1 LRRIDEKILSA
12 FFQDVRYGVRML
24 AKNPGFAIV
33 AILTLALGIGAN
45 TAIFSVVQRVLLR
58 LPPYQQPESLV
69 QIFNTYFP
77 AWPQLGL
84 SPGDFQDFRRQAQS
98 FSEMAAYID
107 IPAAT
112 QGFNLTGIGE
122 PERIQAAYAD
132 SNLFPMLGVR
142 SELGRSFSFEHDSPN
157 SAAVALLTHRFWQSH
172 FGADPTIIGR
182 TITLDGAGYTV
193 LGVLPARIE
202 LSPSADVWLSVGQYQ
217 DDLTG
222 HIHHPYSVLAR
233 LKPGVTLEQARAELA
248 TLNHQEEQ
256 AFPDTHK
263 NWGVAIQ
270 QMQDPAAAKLRV
282 ALLVLFAAVGLVLLI
297 ACANIVNLLLARNA
311 ARQKEI
317 ALRIALGASRSRL
330 VAQLLTESILLSAL
344 GGAGGVLLAVAGLR
358 ALQALLPPELAVIKA
373 AGLNAQ
379 VLAFTAA
386 ICFLSGIAC
395 GLVPAIQTL
404 NKDIHGVLKEGGRT
418 SATSGGNNL
427 RGALVVAQI
436 ALALI
441 PLVGAGLLIRSFHR
455 MLSVDPG
462 FRPDHILTMEVQLPA
477 VPLAELNKLSNDQQ
491 TALARKQSLQFQQ
504 MAERIQSLPGVKAV
518 GGINVLPL
526 ATALQ
531 AASRFLIEGQPAPD
545 AGARPVAQT
554 RNTNLGYFEAMG
566 IPLVKGRLFTPADL
580 GGSNIIIND
589 ALANRFWP
597 AADPIGKRIN
607 LCSLN
612 PQPCWLPVVG
622 VVGSIHQFGLDAAPT
637 FDVYGAGGWT
647 PNFVIRTGSDP
658 ASIAHAAADE
668 IHKSDLNLPVVHV
681 TTLDGLLDETVAPR
695 RFSTILLG
703 AFALLALMLAA
714 VGIYGVMSYVVS
726 LRINEIGIRMALG
739 AQPRDIW
746 RLIVGSGARLALAGI
761 AIGLAGALALTRLL
775 SSLLFEVRATDPITF
790 AAVALLLAAV
800 ALLACYVPARRAMR
814 ADPMFALRYE

>member
-1 LRRIDEKILSA
+1 MDGKGKKGTTVDSFLHDLK
-12 FFQDVRYGVRML
+12 YGVRML
-24 AKNPGFAIV
+24 LKNPGFTIV
-33 AILTLALGIGAN
+33 AVLTLALGIGAN

-107 IPAAT
+107 IP
-112 QGFNLTGIGE
+112 QGFNLTGLSE

-132 SNLFPMLGVR
+132 SNLFPMLGILPA
-142 SELGRSFSFEHDSPN
+142 LGHTFSTEHDKPN
-157 SAAVALLTHRFWQSH
+157 SAPTTLLTHCFWQSH
-172 FGADPTIIGR
+172 FGSDPAVVGR
-182 TITLDGAGYTV
+182 TLTLDGSGYTI
-193 LGVLPARIE
+193 LGVLPANVE
-202 LSPSADVWLSVGQYQ
+202 LSPWADLWLPVGQYQ

-233 LKPGVTLEQARAELA
+233 LKHGVALEQAKAELA
-248 TLNHQEEQ
+248 TLNRQEEK

-263 NWGVAIQ
+263 NWGIAIQ
-270 QMQDPAAAKLRV
+270 RMQDPSAAKLRV
-282 ALLVLFAAVGLVLLI
+282 ALFMLFAAVGLVLLI

-317 ALRIALGASRSRL
+317 ALRIALGASRPRL
-330 VAQLLTESILLSAL
+330 VAQLLTESVLLSAL
-344 GGAGGVLLAVAGLR
+344 GGVGGIVLATAGLSTLG
-358 ALQALLPPELAVIKA
+358 ALVRPELAVVKSG
-373 AGLNAQ
+373 GLSAQ
-379 VLAFTAA
+379 VLAFTIAV
-386 ICFLSGIAC
+386 CFFCGIVC

-404 NKDIHGVLKEGGRT
+404 NQDIHGVLKEGGRT
-418 SATSGGNNL
+418 SPTSGGNNL
-427 RGALVVAQI
+427 RSALVVSQI

-455 MLSVDPG
+455 LLTVDPG
-462 FRPDHILTMEVQLPA
+462 FSPNHILTMEVQQPA
-477 VPLAELNKLSNDQQ
+477 ITLAELNKLSNDQQ
-491 TALARKQSLQFQQ
+491 NELARKQSIQFQQ
-504 MAERIQSLPGVKAV
+504 MAARIQSLPGVRAV
-518 GGINVLPL
+518 GGISVLPL

-531 AASRFLIEGQPAPD
+531 SASRFLIEGQPVPE

-554 RNTNLGYFEAMG
+554 RSANLGYFEAMG

-580 GGSNIIIND
+580 GGANIIINH

-597 AADPIGKRIN
+597 GADPIGKRIN

-612 PQPCWLPVVG
+612 PQPCWLPIVG
-622 VVGSIHQFGLDAAPT
+622 IVGDIHQFGLDAPPT
-637 FDVYGAGGWT
+637 FDVYSAGGWT
-647 PNFVIRTGSDP
+647 PNLVIRTSSDP
-658 ASIAHAAADE
+658 VALAQAATQE
-668 IHKSDLNLPVVHV
+668 IHKIDPNLPVIHV
-681 TTLDGLLDETVAPR
+681 TTLDGLLSETVAPR

-703 AFALLALMLAA
+703 AFALLALVLAA
-714 VGIYGVMSYVVS
+714 VGIYGVMSYIVS
-726 LRINEIGIRMALG
+726 LRINEIGVRMALG

-761 AIGLAGALALTRLL
+761 AIGLTGALALTRLL
-775 SSLLFEVRATDPITF
+775 SSLLFEVRASDPATF
-790 AAVALLLAAV
+790 AAVVAGLGAV
-800 ALLACYVPARRAMR
+800 SLLACYIPTRRATNV
-814 ADPMFALRYE
+814 DPISALRHD

>member
-1 LRRIDEKILSA
+1 
-12 FFQDVRYGVRML
+12 M
-24 AKNPGFAIV
+24 
-33 AILTLALGIGAN
+33 
-45 TAIFSVVQRVLLR
+45 
-58 LPPYQQPESLV
+58 
-69 QIFNTYFP
+69 
-77 AWPQLGL
+77 
-84 SPGDFQDFRRQAQS
+84 
-98 FSEMAAYID
+98 
-107 IPAAT
+107 
-112 QGFNLTGIGE
+112 
-122 PERIQAAYAD
+122 
-132 SNLFPMLGVR
+132 
-142 SELGRSFSFEHDSPN
+142 
-157 SAAVALLTHRFWQSH
+157 
-172 FGADPTIIGR
+172 
-182 TITLDGAGYTV
+182 
-193 LGVLPARIE
+193 
-202 LSPSADVWLSVGQYQ
+202 
-217 DDLTG
+217 
-222 HIHHPYSVLAR
+222 
-233 LKPGVTLEQARAELA
+233 
-248 TLNHQEEQ
+248 QE
-256 AFPDTHK
+256 
-263 NWGVAIQ
+263 
-270 QMQDPAAAKLRV
+270 PAAAKLRV
-282 ALLVLFAAVGLVLLI
+282 ALFVLFGAVGLVLLI

-317 ALRIALGASRSRL
+317 ALRIALGASCSRL
-330 VAQLLTESILLSAL
+330 IAQLLTESVLLSVLGGAAGILLASAGLSAL
-344 GGAGGVLLAVAGLR
+344 NALA
-358 ALQALLPPELAVIKA
+358 PPELAIVKSIS
-373 AGLNAQ
+373 LNVQ
-379 VLAFTAA
+379 VLAFTIAV
-386 ICFLSGIAC
+386 CFLSGIVC

-404 NKDIHGVLKEGGRT
+404 NQDIHAVLKEGGRT
-418 SATSGGNNL
+418 SANSSGNNL
-427 RGALVVAQI
+427 RSALVISQI

-455 MLSVDPG
+455 LLSVDPG
-462 FRPDHILTMEVQLPA
+462 FRPDHILAMEVQQPA
-477 VPLAELNKLSNDQQ
+477 IPLAELNKLSNDQQ

-504 MAERIQSLPGVKAV
+504 MADRIQSLPGVKAV

-526 ATALQ
+526 ATALHS
-531 AASRFLIEGQPAPD
+531 ASRFLIEGQPAPD

-589 ALANRFWP
+589 ALAKRFWP
-597 AADPIGKRIN
+597 GADPIGKRIN

-647 PNFVIRTGSDP
+647 PNFVIRTSSDP

-668 IHKSDLNLPVVHV
+668 IHKSDPNLPVVHV

-695 RFSTILLG
+695 RFSTVLLG
-703 AFALLALMLAA
+703 AFALLALILAA
-714 VGIYGVMSYVVS
+714 VGIYGVMSYIVS

-775 SSLLFEVRATDPITF
+775 SSLLFEVRATDPVTF

>member
-1 LRRIDEKILSA
+1 MLSA

-58 LPPYQQPESLV
+58 FPPYQQPESLV

-84 SPGDFQDFRRQAQS
+84 SPGDFQDFQRQAQS

-142 SELGRSFSFEHDSPN
+142 PKLGRSFSSEHDSPN

-172 FGADPTIIGR
+172 FGADPTVIGR

-282 ALLVLFAAVGLVLLI
+282 ALFVLFAAVGLVLLI

-330 VAQLLTESILLSAL
+330 VAQLLTESVLLSAL
-344 GGAGGVLLAVAGLR
+344 GGAGGVLLAVAGLG
-358 ALQALLPPELAVIKA
+358 ALQALLPPELAVIKV

-427 RGALVVAQI
+427 RSALVVAQI

-477 VPLAELNKLSNDQQ
+477 IPLAELNKLSNDQQ

-504 MAERIQSLPGVKAV
+504 MADRIQSLPGVKAV

-589 ALANRFWP
+589 ALAKRFWP
-597 AADPIGKRIN
+597 GADPIGKRIN

-612 PQPCWLPVVG
+612 PQPCWLPVIG

-647 PNFVIRTGSDP
+647 PNFVIRTSSDP
-658 ASIAHAAADE
+658 VSIARAAADE
-668 IHKSDLNLPVVHV
+668 IHKSDPNLPIVHV

-703 AFALLALMLAA
+703 AFAFLALILAA

-761 AIGLAGALALTRLL
+761 AIGLIGALALTRLL

>member
-1 LRRIDEKILSA
+1 MDNFLHDLK
-12 FFQDVRYGVRML
+12 YGIRML
-24 AKNPGFAIV
+24 LKNPGFAIV

-84 SPGDFQDFRRQAQS
+84 SPGDFQDFRRQEQS

-107 IPAAT
+107 IP
-112 QGFNLTGIGE
+112 QGFNLTGLGE

-132 SNLFPMLGVR
+132 ANLFPMLGILPA
-142 SELGRSFSFEHDSPN
+142 LGHTFSTEHDKPN
-157 SAAVALLTHRFWQSH
+157 GAPAALLTHPFWRSH
-172 FGADPTIIGR
+172 FGSDPAVVGR
-182 TITLDGAGYTV
+182 TLTLDGSGYTI
-193 LGVLPARIE
+193 LGVLPANVE
-202 LSPSADVWLSVGQYQ
+202 LSPWADLWLPVGQYQ

-233 LKPGVTLEQARAELA
+233 LKPGVTIEQAKAELA

-263 NWGVAIQ
+263 NWGIAIQ
-270 QMQDPAAAKLRV
+270 RMQDPSAAKLRV
-282 ALLVLFAAVGLVLLI
+282 ALFMLFAAVGLVLLI

-317 ALRIALGASRSRL
+317 ALRIALGANRPRL
-330 VAQLLTESILLSAL
+330 VAQLLTESVLLSAL
-344 GGAGGVLLAVAGLR
+344 GGVGGIALATAGLSTLG
-358 ALQALLPPELAVIKA
+358 ALAPPDLVLVKSG
-373 AGLNAQ
+373 GLNAQ
-379 VLAFTAA
+379 VLAFTIAV
-386 ICFLSGIAC
+386 CFFCGIVC

-404 NKDIHGVLKEGGRT
+404 NQDIHGVLKEGGRT
-418 SATSGGNNL
+418 SATSVGSKL
-427 RGALVVAQI
+427 RSALVVSQI

-441 PLVGAGLLIRSFHR
+441 PLIGAGLLIRSFHR
-455 MLSVDPG
+455 LLNVDPG
-462 FRPDHILTMEVQLPA
+462 FRPDHILTMQVQQPA
-477 VPLAELNKLSNDQQ
+477 ITLAELNKLSSDQQ
-491 TALARKQSLQFQQ
+491 NELARKQSIQFQQ
-504 MAERIQSLPGVKAV
+504 MAGRIQSLPGVRAV
-518 GGINVLPL
+518 GGVSVLPL

-531 AASRFLIEGQPAPD
+531 SASRFLIEGQPVPE

-554 RNTNLGYFEAMG
+554 RSANLGYFEAMG

-589 ALANRFWP
+589 ALAKRFWP
-597 AADPIGKRIN
+597 GADPIGKRIN

-612 PQPCWLPVVG
+612 PQPCWLQIVG
-622 VVGSIHQFGLDAAPT
+622 VVSNIHQFGLDSPPT
-637 FDVYGAGGWT
+637 FDVYSAGGWT
-647 PNFVIRTGSDP
+647 PNFVIRTSSDP
-658 ASIAHAAADE
+658 VALAHAVTEE
-668 IHKSDLNLPVVHV
+668 IHRIDPNLPVIHV
-681 TTLDGLLDETVAPR
+681 TTLDGLLSDTVAPR

-703 AFALLALMLAA
+703 AFALLALVLAA
-714 VGIYGVMSYVVS
+714 VGIYGVMSYIVS

-746 RLIVGSGARLALAGI
+746 RLIVGGGARLALAGV

-775 SSLLFEVRATDPITF
+775 SSLLFQVRASDPVTF
-790 AAVALLLAAV
+790 AAVVAGLGAV
-800 ALLACYVPARRAMR
+800 SLLACYIPARRATKV
-814 ADPMFALRYE
+814 DPISALRHD

>member
-1 LRRIDEKILSA
+1 MLSP
-12 FFQDVRYGVRML
+12 FFQDIRYGIRIL

-58 LPPYQQPESLV
+58 LPPCQQPESLV
-69 QIFNTYFP
+69 QVFNTYFP

-84 SPGDFQDFRRQAQS
+84 SPGDFQDFQRQAQS

-107 IPAAT
+107 IP
-112 QGFNLTGIGE
+112 QGFNLTGLGD

-132 SNLFPMLGVR
+132 SNLFPMLGI
-142 SELGRSFSFEHDSPN
+142 LPIGGRTFAPEHDKPG
-157 SAAVALLTHRFWQSH
+157 SAPAVLLTHRFWQSH
-172 FGADPTIIGR
+172 FGSDPGVVGR
-182 TITLDGAGYTV
+182 TVTLDGAGYTI
-193 LGVLPARIE
+193 LGVLPANVE
-202 LSPSADVWLSVGQYQ
+202 LSPWADLWLPVGQYQ

-233 LKPGVTLEQARAELA
+233 LKPGITLAQASAELA
-248 TLNHQEEQ
+248 GLNHQEEE

-263 NWGVAIQ
+263 NWGIAIQ
-270 QMQDPAAAKLRV
+270 HVQDPAAAKLRV
-282 ALLVLFAAVGLVLLI
+282 ALFVLFAAVGLVLLI

-330 VAQLLTESILLSAL
+330 IAQLLTESVLLSVLGGIAGILLV
-344 GGAGGVLLAVAGLR
+344 GAGLG
-358 ALQALLPPELAVIKA
+358 ALNALVPPELAIVKSV
-373 AGLNAQ
+373 GLNAQ
-379 VLAFTAA
+379 VLAFTLAV
-386 ICFLSGIAC
+386 CFLAGIVC
-395 GLVPAIQTL
+395 GLAPAIQTL
-404 NKDIHGVLKEGGRT
+404 GQDIHAVLKEGGRA
-418 SATSGGNNL
+418 SANSSGNNL
-427 RGALVVAQI
+427 RSALVVSQI

-455 MLSVDPG
+455 LLSVDPG
-462 FRPDHILTMEVQLPA
+462 FRPDHILAMEVQQPA
-477 VPLAELNKLSNDQQ
+477 IPLVELNKLSNDQQ
-491 TALARKQSLQFQQ
+491 TALSRKQSFQFQQ
-504 MAERIQSLPGVKAV
+504 MADRIQSLPGVRAV
-518 GGINVLPL
+518 GGIDVLPL
-526 ATALQ
+526 ATALHS
-531 AASRFLIEGQPAPD
+531 ASRFLIEGQPAPD

-566 IPLVKGRLFTPADL
+566 IPLLKGRLFTPADL

-589 ALANRFWP
+589 ALAKRFWP
-597 AADPIGKRIN
+597 GADPIGKRIN

-622 VVGSIHQFGLDAAPT
+622 VVGDIHQFGLDAAPT
-637 FDVYGAGGWT
+637 FDLYSPGGWT
-647 PNFVIRTGSDP
+647 PNFVIRTSSDP
-658 ASIAHAAADE
+658 ASIAHAAAEE
-668 IHKSDLNLPVVHV
+668 IHKIDPNLPVVHV
-681 TTLDGLLDETVAPR
+681 TTLDGLVDETVAPR
-695 RFSTILLG
+695 RFSAVLLG
-703 AFALLALMLAA
+703 AFAFLALILAA

-739 AQPRDIW
+739 AQPHDIW
-746 RLIVGSGARLALAGI
+746 RLIVGSGARLAFAGI
-761 AIGLAGALALTRLL
+761 AIGVAGALALTHLL

-790 AAVALLLAAV
+790 AAVTLLLAAV
-800 ALLACYVPARRAMR
+800 ALLACYVPGRRAMR

>member
-1 LRRIDEKILSA
+1 
-12 FFQDVRYGVRML
+12 
-24 AKNPGFAIV
+24 
-33 AILTLALGIGAN
+33 
-45 TAIFSVVQRVLLR
+45 
-58 LPPYQQPESLV
+58 
-69 QIFNTYFP
+69 
-77 AWPQLGL
+77 
-84 SPGDFQDFRRQAQS
+84 
-98 FSEMAAYID
+98 
-107 IPAAT
+107 
-112 QGFNLTGIGE
+112 
-122 PERIQAAYAD
+122 
-132 SNLFPMLGVR
+132 
-142 SELGRSFSFEHDSPN
+142 
-157 SAAVALLTHRFWQSH
+157 
-172 FGADPTIIGR
+172 
-182 TITLDGAGYTV
+182 
-193 LGVLPARIE
+193 
-202 LSPSADVWLSVGQYQ
+202 
-217 DDLTG
+217 
-222 HIHHPYSVLAR
+222 
-233 LKPGVTLEQARAELA
+233 
-248 TLNHQEEQ
+248 
-256 AFPDTHK
+256 
-263 NWGVAIQ
+263 
-270 QMQDPAAAKLRV
+270 
-282 ALLVLFAAVGLVLLI
+282 VLFAAVGLVLLI

-317 ALRIALGASRSRL
+317 ALRITLGASRSRL
-330 VAQLLTESILLSAL
+330 IAQLLTESVLLSLL
-344 GGAGGVLLAVAGLR
+344 GGAAGIVLASAGLG
-358 ALQALLPPELAVIKA
+358 ALNALAPPELAIVKSI
-373 AGLNAQ
+373 GLNAN
-379 VLAFTAA
+379 VLAFTIAV
-386 ICFLSGIAC
+386 CFLSGIVC
-395 GLVPAIQTL
+395 GLAPAIQTL
-404 NKDIHGVLKEGGRT
+404 SQDIHAVLKEGGRT
-418 SATSGGNNL
+418 SANSSGNNL
-427 RGALVVAQI
+427 RSALVVSQI

-455 MLSVDPG
+455 LLSVDPG
-462 FRPDHILTMEVQLPA
+462 FRPDHILAMEVQQPA
-477 VPLAELNKLSNDQQ
+477 IPLAELNKLSNDQQ

-504 MAERIQSLPGVKAV
+504 MTDRIQSLPGVKAV

-526 ATALQ
+526 ATALHS
-531 AASRFLIEGQPAPD
+531 ASRFLIEGQPVPE

-589 ALANRFWP
+589 ALAKRFWP
-597 AADPIGKRIN
+597 GADPIGKRIN
-607 LCSLN
+607 LCSLD

-637 FDVYGAGGWT
+637 FDVYGPGGWT
-647 PNFVIRTGSDP
+647 PNFVIRTSSDP

-668 IHKSDLNLPVVHV
+668 IHKSDPNLPVVHV

-703 AFALLALMLAA
+703 AFALLALILAA

>member
-1 LRRIDEKILSA
+1 MLSA

-69 QIFNTYFP
+69 QIFNTYLP

-84 SPGDFQDFRRQAQS
+84 SPGDFQDFQRQARS
-98 FSEMAAYID
+98 FSETAAYID
-107 IPAAT
+107 IP
-112 QGFNLTGIGE
+112 QGFNETGPGD

-132 SNLFPMLGVR
+132 SNLFPMLGILPIV
-142 SELGRSFSFEHDSPN
+142 GRTFASEHDKPG
-157 SAAVALLTHRFWQSH
+157 SAPAALLTHRFWQSH
-172 FGADPTIIGR
+172 FGSDPAVVGR
-182 TITLDGAGYTV
+182 TIALDGAGYTI
-193 LGVLPARIE
+193 LGVLPARVE
-202 LSPSADVWLSVGQYQ
+202 LSPWADLWLPVGQYQ

-233 LKPGVTLEQARAELA
+233 LKPGVTLAQASAELA
-248 TLNHQEEQ
+248 ALNQQEEQ

-270 QMQDPAAAKLRV
+270 HMQDPAAAKLRL
-282 ALLVLFAAVGLVLLI
+282 ALFVLFAAVGLVLLI

-330 VAQLLTESILLSAL
+330 IAQLLTESVLLSAL
-344 GGAGGVLLAVAGLR
+344 GGAAGILLASAGLS
-358 ALQALLPPELAVIKA
+358 ALNALAPPELAIVKSI
-373 AGLNAQ
+373 GLNAQ
-379 VLAFTAA
+379 VLAFTIAV
-386 ICFLSGIAC
+386 CFLSGIVC
-395 GLVPAIQTL
+395 GLVPAFQTL
-404 NKDIHGVLKEGGRT
+404 SQDIHAVLKEGGRT
-418 SATSGGNNL
+418 SASSSGNNL
-427 RGALVVAQI
+427 RSALVVSQI

-455 MLSVDPG
+455 LLSVDPG
-462 FRPDHILTMEVQLPA
+462 FRPDHILAMEVQQPA
-477 VPLAELNKLSNDQQ
+477 IPLADLNKLSNDQQ

-504 MAERIQSLPGVKAV
+504 MADRIQSLPGVKAV
-518 GGINVLPL
+518 GGIDVLPL
-526 ATALQ
+526 ATALHS
-531 AASRFLIEGQPAPD
+531 ASRFLIEGQPVPE

-580 GGSNIIIND
+580 GGSNIIVND
-589 ALANRFWP
+589 ALAKRFWP
-597 AADPIGKRIN
+597 GADPIGKRIN

-622 VVGSIHQFGLDAAPT
+622 VVGDIHQFGLDAAPT
-637 FDVYGAGGWT
+637 FDLYSPGGWT
-647 PNFVIRTGSDP
+647 PNFVIRSSADP
-658 ASIAHAAADE
+658 VSIAHAAAEE
-668 IHKSDLNLPVVHV
+668 IHKIDPNLPIVHV
-681 TTLDGLLDETVAPR
+681 TTLDGLLDETVASR

-703 AFALLALMLAA
+703 AFALLALILAA
-714 VGIYGVMSYVVS
+714 IGIYGVMSYVVT

-775 SSLLFEVRATDPITF
+775 SSLLFEVRATDPFTF